1 MQFELGENRVQP
13 NLHWKIILHFFSD
26 KNAELLK
33 STFTITVTT
42 FMHADTVFAFRKHWK
57 VILFH
62 RCFVFSLGQ
71 AQLSAV

>member
-42 FMHADTVFAFRKHWK
+42 FMHADTVFAFRKH
-57 VILFH
+57 
-62 RCFVFSLGQ
+62 
-71 AQLSAV
+71 